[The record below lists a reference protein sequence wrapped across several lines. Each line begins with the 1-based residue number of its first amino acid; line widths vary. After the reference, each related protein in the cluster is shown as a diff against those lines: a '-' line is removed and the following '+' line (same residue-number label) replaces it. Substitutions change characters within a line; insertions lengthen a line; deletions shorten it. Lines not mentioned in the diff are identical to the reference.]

1 VVSGSGGHK
10 EIASYAPV
18 GFAGW
23 VLGVHTDYD
32 YIFESSESITMFS
45 ILIALLG
52 VAVILPGTY
61 LILYLGKK
69 RHEAEDRARY
79 LEKEKKLLER
89 IRDADRE
96 IGEHNRQLAALHELT
111 MAVTNSL
118 VLSEVIET
126 SISHITRIT
135 GYEGC
140 AIMLMEEDGKRLKL
154 RGSGGLPPDVVT
166 ELSSMDLGF
175 SLTGEVASS
184 GEAIFVESMIAD
196 PRHKFISSQVHG
208 YHGYAGIPLVHGR
221 KIIGALGMG
230 SREKILPGEKK
241 QRWLKSIGGILGMA
255 LGNCML
261 HEEVMKRA
269 EEMSILYDVGRDLAS
284 TIELPKLG
292 DMVLDTLKGKL
303 NYPACTLLL
312 LDKETADEN
321 ALYIYV
327 TSCNIDEMPRNR
339 RFVIGKDGVTGWV
352 AQKKEKIYIPDV
364 AHEPRY
370 IRGRKETRSELA
382 IPLLFGEE
390 MLGVL
395 DFEKDTRD
403 SFTPDEI
410 RFLTLFANQLSVA
423 LYNVRMFEETMRMNR
438 QLNLVSERKSEFVSL
453 VSHELRTPLTAI
465 KSSIDIILLKMRENL
480 DDTVSYFLK
489 IAKANVDRLSNM
501 IDNILDISRIES
513 GRMKFAFQAVS
524 LKDLA
529 TKAINNMSPLA
540 IQKGLNIQ
548 EKVAVDMP
556 RIFADGTKI
565 EQIFTNLLGNAI
577 KFTQKGGSITV
588 EASTRNRDEVKEKLE
603 GRTNGHREFALIS
616 VRDTGPGIPQEEHE
630 EIFQRF
636 SRIERTGKKGT
647 GLGLAISKYLVES
660 HGGSIW
666 VESEVGK
673 GSTFSF
679 LLPLATEEEARQ
691 ESH

>member
-1 VVSGSGGHK
+1 
-10 EIASYAPV
+10 
-18 GFAGW
+18 
-23 VLGVHTDYD
+23 
-32 YIFESSESITMFS
+32 
-45 ILIALLG
+45 
-52 VAVILPGTY
+52 
-61 LILYLGKK
+61 
-69 RHEAEDRARY
+69 
-79 LEKEKKLLER
+79 
-89 IRDADRE
+89 
-96 IGEHNRQLAALHELT
+96 
-111 MAVTNSL
+111 
-118 VLSEVIET
+118 
-126 SISHITRIT
+126 
-135 GYEGC
+135 
-140 AIMLMEEDGKRLKL
+140 
-154 RGSGGLPPDVVT
+154 
-166 ELSSMDLGF
+166 
-175 SLTGEVASS
+175 
-184 GEAIFVESMIAD
+184 
-196 PRHKFISSQVHG
+196 
-208 YHGYAGIPLVHGR
+208 
-221 KIIGALGMG
+221 
-230 SREKILPGEKK
+230 
-241 QRWLKSIGGILGMA
+241 
-255 LGNCML
+255 
-261 HEEVMKRA
+261 
-269 EEMSILYDVGRDLAS
+269 
-284 TIELPKLG
+284 
-292 DMVLDTLKGKL
+292 
-303 NYPACTLLL
+303 
-312 LDKETADEN
+312 
-321 ALYIYV
+321 
-327 TSCNIDEMPRNR
+327 MPRNR